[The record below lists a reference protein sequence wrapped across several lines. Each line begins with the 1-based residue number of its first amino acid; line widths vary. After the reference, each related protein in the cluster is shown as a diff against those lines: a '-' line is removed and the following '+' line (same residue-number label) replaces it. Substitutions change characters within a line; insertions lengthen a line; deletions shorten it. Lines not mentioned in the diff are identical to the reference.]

1 VRKLQEESLKK
12 LPNRITMFRIVAMA
26 FFIPSVLRD
35 TMMFSYASIII
46 FSIAAASDWIDGH
59 IARKYNIISNFGKVM
74 DPLADKIMILSA
86 LICFVQLHIVPSWM
100 VIIIIGRE
108 FLVSGI
114 RIMVAEE
121 GEIIMASNWGKAKTV
136 IEIIAVTTTLLL
148 ISINHTINYMG
159 LSRQDMIVKGE
170 PLTEFVLLTV
180 IPYALMFLAA
190 AVSLISGL
198 EYFFKNKRVF
208 DKEL

>member
-1 VRKLQEESLKK
+1 MQTEALKK
-12 LPNRITMFRIVAMA
+12 LPNRITMFRIILTG
-26 FFIPSVLRD
+26 FFIPVLLRD
-35 TMMFSYASIII
+35 TMFSAYAALFIFLLASI
-46 FSIAAASDWIDGH
+46 SDFIDGYL
-59 IARKYNIISNFGKVM
+59 ARKYSLISNFGKVM
-74 DPLADKIMILSA
+74 DPLADKILVLSA

-100 VIIIIGRE
+100 VIVIISRE

-136 IEIIAVTTTLLL
+136 VEITAVSATLLL
-148 ISINHTINYMG
+148 IAVNHTINYLG
-159 LSRQDMIVKGE
+159 LSRQDMVIKGE
-170 PLTEFVLLTV
+170 PMTEYVLITV
-180 IPYALMFLAA
+180 IPYVLMFIAA
-190 AVSLISGL
+190 ALSLISGL

>member
-1 VRKLQEESLKK
+1 
-12 LPNRITMFRIVAMA
+12 MFRIIVTG
-26 FFIPSVLRD
+26 FFIPAVLKD
-35 TMMFSYASIII
+35 TMIFSYLALFLFLVASV
-46 FSIAAASDWIDGH
+46 SDFLDGYL
-59 IARKYNIISNFGKVM
+59 ARKYSIISNFGKVM
-74 DPLADKIMILSA
+74 DPLADKILILSA
-86 LICFVQLHIVPSWM
+86 LVCFVQLHIVPGWM

-136 IEIIAVTTTLLL
+136 VEIVAVSTTLLL
-148 ISINHTINYMG
+148 VAVNHTINYLG
-159 LSRQDMIVKGE
+159 VSRQDMIIKGE
-170 PLTEFVLLTV
+170 PLTEFVLITV
-180 IPYALMFLAA
+180 IPYVLMFIA
-190 AVSLISGL
+190 AVLSLVSGL

>member
-1 VRKLQEESLKK
+1 
-12 LPNRITMFRIVAMA
+12 MFRILVVA
-26 FFIPSVLRD
+26 FFIPALLAD
-35 TMMFSYASIII
+35 TMVYSYVSILL
-46 FSIAAASDWIDGH
+46 FSIAAISDFFDGYL
-59 IARKYNIISNFGKVM
+59 ARKYGLISNFGKVM
-74 DPLADKIMILSA
+74 DPLADKILILSA
-86 LICFVQLHIVPSWM
+86 LVCFVQLRIVPSWM
-100 VIIIIGRE
+100 VVILIGRE

-136 IEIIAVTTTLLL
+136 VEITAVTTTLIL
-148 ISINHTINYMG
+148 IAANHTINYLG
-159 LSRQDMIVKGE
+159 LSRQDMIIKGE

-180 IPYALMFLAA
+180 IPYGLMFIAA
-190 AVSLISGL
+190 ALSLISGL

>member
-1 VRKLQEESLKK
+1 
-12 LPNRITMFRIVAMA
+12 MFRIILTG
-26 FFIPSVLRD
+26 FFIPVLLRD
-35 TMMFSYASIII
+35 TMFSAYAALFIFLLASI
-46 FSIAAASDWIDGH
+46 SDFIDGYL
-59 IARKYNIISNFGKVM
+59 ARKYSLISNFGKVM
-74 DPLADKIMILSA
+74 DPLADKILVLSA

-100 VIIIIGRE
+100 VIVIISRE

-136 IEIIAVTTTLLL
+136 VEITAVSATLLL
-148 ISINHTINYMG
+148 IAVNHTINYLG
-159 LSRQDMIVKGE
+159 LSRQDMVIKGE
-170 PLTEFVLLTV
+170 PMTEYVLITV
-180 IPYALMFLAA
+180 IPYVLMFIAA
-190 AVSLISGL
+190 ALSLISGL